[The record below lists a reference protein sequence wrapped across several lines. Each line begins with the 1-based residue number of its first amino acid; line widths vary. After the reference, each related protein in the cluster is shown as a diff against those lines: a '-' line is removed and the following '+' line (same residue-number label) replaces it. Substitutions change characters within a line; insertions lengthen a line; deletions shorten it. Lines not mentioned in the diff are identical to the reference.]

1 MSDEAKHTKPDGS
14 AWKAHM
20 DAVNE
25 RNAQTRKVG
34 RAERQEDDREKAAA
48 HQASE
53 LRQMM
58 ALKKTTGPSA
68 KAHRK

>member
-1 MSDEAKHTKPDGS
+1 MSDEQKHTKPDGS
-14 AWKAHM
+14 AWKAHIEGV
-20 DAVNE
+20 AE
-25 RNAQTRKVG
+25 RNAETKKAG
-34 RAERQEDDREKAAA
+34 RAERQDDDREKAAA

-53 LRQMM
+53 LRQMV

>member
-1 MSDEAKHTKPDGS
+1 MSDDQKHTKPDGS
-14 AWKAHM
+14 AWKAHI

-25 RNAQTRKVG
+25 RNAQTRKAG
-34 RAERQEDDREKAAA
+34 RAERQEDDRDKAAA

-53 LRQMM
+53 LRQMV
-58 ALKKTTGPSA
+58 ALKKTTGPQA